1 MTTTQLFAELVVIGI
16 GAALWLSLC
25 LAAVFGYRFCG
36 GLRPLDAGSFLAFL
50 GVAYVLG
57 IVVDRLAYEL
67 MRPIEKANWSAAIVD
82 NVGFFPEALNVERYI
97 LVSSEALGKQV
108 QYNRSR
114 LRICRAWVL
123 NSLLTLMAF
132 VAWNLRLGVVRPM
145 TCLLL
150 VAMGVLICLLMGWAT
165 WAVSRDHYN
174 NLRDS
179 YVFLKGSNNKGQ
191 AS

>member
-16 GAALWLSLC
+16 GASLWLSLC
-25 LAAVFGYRFCG
+25 VATVFGYRFSG

-57 IVVDRLAYEL
+57 IVVDRLAYAL
-67 MRPIEKANWSAAIVD
+67 MRPIEKAHWSAAIID
-82 NVGFFPEALNVERYI
+82 NVGFFPEAPTVERYI

-123 NSLLTLMAF
+123 NSLLTVIAF
-132 VAWNLRLGVVRPM
+132 VAWNLRLEVVRPM
-145 TCLLL
+145 PCLLL
-150 VAMGVLICLLMGWAT
+150 IAMGVLICLLMGWAT
-165 WAVSRDHYN
+165 WVLSRDHYN

-179 YVFLKGSNNKGQ
+179 YVFLKGQ